1 MTRWFNR
8 PLSNRLFGFHELV
21 CKDNIFLGHE
31 EVIGVWNV
39 WVVHH
44 GVFREGILIDWLEDL
59 THVH

>member
-1 MTRWFNR
+1 MTRWFNL

-21 CKDNIFLGHE
+21 CKVNLLLGHE

-39 WVVHH
+39 RVVHH
-44 GVFREGILIDWLEDL
+44 GVFREGIHIDWLEDL